1 MNEILKKLS
10 TKPRQVKSPKTN
22 LLVRFP
28 NGRVFYND
36 VALETFEEVILYIG
50 PEKIRRWEIDNDI
63 RERII
68 YDHPENRAKRP
79 IGNGKYMMSNTSTER
94 KKKLLDCLSD
104 GLRLNLDV
112 EIINNEN

>member
-104 GLRLNLDV
+104 GWELNLEV